1 MQRISIADY
10 FKKELNIKHNT
21 LKLKELQKLNRES
34 YQIKLEQL
42 HNARET
48 MFLYYEGD
56 KGLIA
61 FLEDYLE
68 LFDPNVA
75 SAQDTI
81 IVIDGKIRD
90 LINEGTGEVKQV
102 KEEKEIK
109 AAKSS
114 RKPRVEEKYTVAEI
128 SAMFSEFSKLD
139 EAYGPRA
146 VEIERWMKLK
156 EIFKK

>member
-1 MQRISIADY
+1 MIRKSIADY
-10 FKKELNIKHNT
+10 FKKELNIKQNT
-21 LKLKELQKLNRES
+21 VKLKEMQKQSRES
-34 YQIKLEQL
+34 YNLKFEQL
-42 HNARET
+42 ANGREA
-48 MFLYYEGD
+48 MFLYHEGD

-90 LINEGTGEVKQV
+90 LINEGTGEAREV
-102 KEEKEIK
+102 KEVKEVKGAK
-109 AAKSS
+109 APRKAKA
-114 RKPRVEEKYTVAEI
+114 EEKYTVAEI
-128 SAMFSEFSKLD
+128 SAMFAEFMKLD
-139 EAYGPRA
+139 EMFGPRA
-146 VEIERWMKLK
+146 AEIERWIKLK